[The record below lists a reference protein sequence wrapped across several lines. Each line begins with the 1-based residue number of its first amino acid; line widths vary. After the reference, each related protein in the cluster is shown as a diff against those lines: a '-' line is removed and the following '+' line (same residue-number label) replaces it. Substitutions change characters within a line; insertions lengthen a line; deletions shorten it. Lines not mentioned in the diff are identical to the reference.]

1 MDRVLAS
8 EIERGNSARRRLDVA
23 GAAEYCGGVSTA
35 YLNKLRVT
43 GEGPVFIRLG
53 RRIVY
58 DSGDLD
64 DWLAAGRRRST
75 SDAREVA

>member
-8 EIERGNSARRRLDVA
+8 EIERGNSVRRRLDVVA
-23 GAAEYCGGVSTA
+23 AAEYCGVSAA

-64 DWLAAGRRRST
+64 DWLASGRRRST
-75 SDAREVA
+75 SDVREVA

>member
-1 MDRVLAS
+1 MHQIMEGEA
-8 EIERGNSARRRLDVA
+8 ERGRQLRRRLAVA
-23 GAAEYCGGVSTA
+23 AAAEYCGVSTA

-43 GEGPVFIRLG
+43 GEGPIFIRLG

-64 DWLAAGRRRST
+64 DWLASGRRRST
-75 SDAREVA
+75 SDVREVA

>member
-1 MDRVLAS
+1 MHQVLAR
-8 EIERGNSARRRLDVA
+8 EIERGNSLRRRLAVA
-23 GAAEYCGGVSTA
+23 AAAEYCGVSTA

-75 SDAREVA
+75 SDIREVA